1 MASVQNSNGQGPRA
15 LAAGDT
21 AFVVEFG
28 DTIDRILNARVMA
41 LHRAIKAAGLAGVI
55 ETLPT
60 FRSLMVFYDP
70 LVTTRTELEPQVLA
84 LAAGKTEHAAA
95 GKLWRLPVCYE
106 GEFAPD
112 LAEVGERTRLSVD
125 QVIALH
131 SNATYFA
138 YVLGFMPGF
147 AYLGGLPKEL
157 TLPRRTQ
164 PRVRVPQNSVAIA
177 GEMTAIYPWE
187 SPGGWHLI
195 GRTPVA
201 LFDLRRAQPILWGAG
216 DEVRFARVDRATHDR
231 IAAQVADGSF
241 DHAALEVRR

>member
-1 MASVQNSNGQGPRA
+1 MVSAGNGNERDLRV

-28 DTIDRILNARVMA
+28 DAIDRALNARVMA
-41 LHRAIKAAGLAGVI
+41 LHRAVAAAGIPGIV

-70 LVTTRTELEPQVLA
+70 LVATRAELEPLVVA
-84 LAAGKTEHAAA
+84 LAGQARQGTEAGR
-95 GKLWRLPVCYE
+95 LWRLPVCYE

-112 LAEVGERTRLSVD
+112 LAEIAQRTGLTVE
-125 QVIALH
+125 QVVALH
-131 SNATYFA
+131 SEATYFA

-147 AYLGGLPKEL
+147 AYLGGLPKPL
-157 TLPRRTQ
+157 DLPRRKE

-201 LFDLRRAQPILWGAG
+201 LFDLRRERPILWGAG
-216 DEVRFARVDRATHDR
+216 DEVRFARIDRATHDG
-231 IAAQVADGSF
+231 IAAAVAAGSF
-241 DHAALEVRR
+241 DHARLEARR

>member
-1 MASVQNSNGQGPRA
+1 MASVRNSNGRH
-15 LAAGDT
+15 LRVLSAGDT
-21 AFVVEFG
+21 AFVIEFG
-28 DTIDRILNARVMA
+28 DSIDRDLNAKVMA
-41 LHRAIKAAGLAGVI
+41 LHRAIAAARPAGVV

-70 LVTTRTELEPQVLA
+70 LLTTRAELEPQVVA
-84 LAAGKTEHAAA
+84 LAGAEQTQAGK
-95 GKLWRLPVCYE
+95 GRLWRLPVCYE

-112 LAEVGERTRLSVD
+112 IAEVAERTGTSVD

-131 SNATYFA
+131 AGATYFA

-147 AYLGGLPKEL
+147 AYLGGLPKAL
-157 TLPRRTQ
+157 DLPRRKE

-195 GRTPVA
+195 GRTPIA
-201 LFDLRRAQPILWGAG
+201 LFDLRREQPILWNAG
-216 DEVRFARVDRATHDR
+216 DEVQFARVDRATHDE
-231 IAAQVADGSF
+231 IAAKVAAGSF
-241 DHAALEVRR
+241 DHATLEAKR

>member
-1 MASVQNSNGQGPRA
+1 MASVPNGNELRV
-15 LAAGDT
+15 LAAGDA

-28 DTIDRILNARVMA
+28 NAIDRALNAQVMA
-41 LHRAIKAAGLAGVI
+41 LHRSLAVAKLPGIV

-70 LVTTRTELEPQVLA
+70 LAITRAELEPQVLA
-84 LAAGKTEHAAA
+84 LAGQKNERAQAGR
-95 GKLWRLPVCYE
+95 LWRLPVCYE

-112 LAEVGERTRLSVD
+112 LAEVAERTGKSVE

-131 SNATYFA
+131 SGATYFA

-147 AYLGGLPKEL
+147 AYLGGLPKVLE
-157 TLPRRTQ
+157 LPRRKV
-164 PRVRVPQNSVAIA
+164 PRVRVPQNSVSIA

-201 LFDLRRAQPILWGAG
+201 LFDLRRAQPILWNAG
-216 DEVRFARVDRATHDR
+216 DDVQFARVDRSTHDR
-231 IAAQVADGSF
+231 IAAQVAEGSF
-241 DHAALEVRR
+241 DHASLEVKR

>member
-1 MASVQNSNGQGPRA
+1 MASIRNSNGQDLRV

-28 DTIDRILNARVMA
+28 DAIDRALNAQVMA
-41 LHRAIKAAGLAGVI
+41 LHRAIAAARLPGVV

-70 LVTTRTELEPQVLA
+70 LTITRAELEPQVMA
-84 LAAGKTEHAAA
+84 LAGRQNERAQAGR
-95 GKLWRLPVCYE
+95 LWRLPVCYE

-112 LAEVGERTRLSVD
+112 LAEVAQRTGKTVEE
-125 QVIALH
+125 VIALH
-131 SNATYFA
+131 SGATYFA

-147 AYLGGLPKEL
+147 AYLGGLPKAL
-157 TLPRRTQ
+157 DLPRRKE

-201 LFDLRRAQPILWGAG
+201 LFDLRREQPILWGAG
-216 DEVRFARVDRATHDR
+216 DEVQFARVDRAAHDG
-231 IAAQVADGSF
+231 IAAQVAAGSF
-241 DHAALEVRR
+241 DHAALEVKR